1 MPSDEAQQIINR
13 GMGSDPTEA
22 ARLIREATDEIL
34 LEVLAGASFRGLSGF
49 VFERHGVHCRQV
61 KCSYAAECDRL
72 LSSGLDG
79 APVERGL
86 CGKCDTIAEP
96 LQGDH
101 RLGRSATY
109 ATRCCS

>member
-1 MPSDEAQQIINR
+1 M
-13 GMGSDPTEA
+13 
-22 ARLIREATDEIL
+22 TDGAL
-34 LEVLAGASFRGLSGF
+34 GASFRDPSGF
-49 VFERHGVHCRQV
+49 VFEREGILYRQV
-61 KCSYAAECDRL
+61 NRSYAAECDRL

-86 CGKCDTIAEP
+86 CGKCDTLAEP

-109 ATRCCS
+109 ATRCCP